1 MGGDPLAGMEHADW
15 IKGFDAAQARFL
27 MVTAITH
34 HRFSSPVRE
43 ERVVRKLHIEL
54 AEIDV
59 SAARVVAP
67 RRSRWRLIWP
77 SVRSAYTR
85 RARRSRS
92 SRPYPLHA
100 RLGEL

>member
-1 MGGDPLAGMEHADW
+1 MEHADW
-15 IKGFDAAQARFL
+15 IQGFDAAQARFV

-34 HRFSSPVRE
+34 HRFSSPVWE
-43 ERVVRKLHIEL
+43 EREVRKLHGEL

-59 SAARVVAP
+59 CADRIVAR

-77 SVRSAYTR
+77 SILSACTR

-92 SRPYPLHA
+92 SRPHPLHA
-100 RLGEL
+100 RLGEP

>member
-1 MGGDPLAGMEHADW
+1 MEHADW
-15 IKGFDAAQARFL
+15 IQGFDAAQARFL

-34 HRFSSPVRE
+34 HRFSSPTWGE
-43 ERVVRKLHIEL
+43 GEVRKLHGEL

-59 SAARVVAP
+59 SADRVAAP

-77 SVRSAYTR
+77 SIRRACTR

-92 SRPYPLHA
+92 SRPHPQHA
-100 RLGEL
+100 RLGEP